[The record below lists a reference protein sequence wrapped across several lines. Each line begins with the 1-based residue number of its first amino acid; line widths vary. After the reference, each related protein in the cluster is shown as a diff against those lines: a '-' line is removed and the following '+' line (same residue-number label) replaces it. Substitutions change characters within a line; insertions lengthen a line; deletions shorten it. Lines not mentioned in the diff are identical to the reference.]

1 MPNLSFVAQAQ
12 QSASIAAQAAKNTVS
27 NITGAGNAAQS
38 SDSNGSSDY
47 GITREAWS
55 IASRRTPAPIEFN
68 INPNSIDWNF
78 QGRGSANSG
87 AKGRL
92 INRFRANRNMG
103 YFDMDVSFQ
112 MQSGNMLTPDGSA
125 AKGHITLFSIL
136 ELMNEDVIFE
146 GGLNYQTLKFNTHT
160 FGYMEA
166 KGFLAIENGLT
177 INESAEDPFR
187 RQYTLVF
194 QIFQTIPTI
203 TSKDQL
209 LAALTGKS
217 NGSAAATPTAA
228 TPATSANTATT
239 PRADAGAAQ
248 ADPRLTSMGDIQWS
262 DGRNYRQL
270 LNQQAAGGDAQAQ
283 RVLEQLNRG

>member
-55 IASRRTPAPIEFN
+55 IASRRTPTPIEFN

-103 YFDMDVSFQ
+103 YFDLDVSFQ

-187 RQYTLVF
+187 RQYSLVF

-217 NGSAAATPTAA
+217 NAAAQ
-228 TPATSANTATT
+228 TSSGDIAGSPGNVGDTI
-239 PRADAGAAQ
+239 ADAGQRVIGA
-248 ADPRLTSMGDIQWS
+248 
-262 DGRNYRQL
+262 GRNVIS
-270 LNQQAAGGDAQAQ
+270 AGQNVISAGQSAISA
-283 RVLEQLNRG
+283 VGNIGSGLFS